1 MSHQDND
8 VTAHNRETWDSKA
21 KDYDAKPW
29 QKKIAAQVASAL
41 DSHSSWLGA
50 NWTSS
55 SNKECKLLDYACG
68 TGSVTR
74 ALSNHI
80 THATGLDI
88 SSQMLEQYKTLLS
101 SSHPSLSLT
110 TAIAD
115 FCSEDPDPC
124 LQGPEFYDFDV
135 AGVALGFHHFNNPG
149 LCISNLAKRLK
160 KGGVLFIVDWL
171 PKDVKPEDH
180 IGHQHAHPTSS
191 DTKEGNDTE
200 EWKKMQK
207 TIKTN
212 GFTEEDMRT
221 FFEGAG
227 FQDFGFVVLEESFVL
242 QMNGKEVKKTGFIAK
257 GRKV

>member
-1 MSHQDND
+1 MSHEHND

-29 QKKIAAQVASAL
+29 QKKIASQVASAL
-41 DSHSSWLGA
+41 NSHSSWLGA
-50 NWTSS
+50 NWTSAT
-55 SNKECKLLDYACG
+55 NKGCRLLDYACG

-88 SSQMLEQYKTLLS
+88 SSQMLEQYATLLS

-110 TAIAD
+110 TAVAD
-115 FCSEDPDPC
+115 LCSNDTNSAIS
-124 LQGPEFYDFDV
+124 GPEFYDFDV
-135 AGVALGFHHFNNPG
+135 AGVALGFHHFNNPS
-149 LCISNLAKRLK
+149 LCISNLATRLK
-160 KGGVLFIVDWL
+160 KNGVLFIVDWL
-171 PKDVKPEDH
+171 PKDVKPEEH
-180 IGHQHAHPTSS
+180 IGSQHAHPSS
-191 DTKEGNDTE
+191 DSKETDTE

-227 FQDFGFVVLEESFVL
+227 FEEFGFVVLEESFVL

-257 GRKV
+257 GRKA

>member
-1 MSHQDND
+1 MSHEHND
-8 VTAHNRETWDSKA
+8 VTAHNRETWDSEA

-41 DSHSSWLGA
+41 DSHVPWLGA

-55 SNKECKLLDYACG
+55 SNQECRLLDYACG

-74 ALSNHI
+74 
-80 THATGLDI
+80 
-88 SSQMLEQYKTLLS
+88 MLEQYKTLLS
-101 SSHPSLSLT
+101 SSHPSLHLN

-115 FCSEDPDPC
+115 LCSNDTETNAAIS
-124 LQGPEFYDFDV
+124 GPGFYDFDV
-135 AGVALGFHHFNNPG
+135 AGVALGFHHFNNPS

-171 PKDVKPEDH
+171 PKDVKPEEH
-180 IGHQHAHPTSS
+180 IGSQHAHPSS
-191 DTKEGNDTE
+191 DGKETDTE

-212 GFTEEDMRT
+212 GFTENDMRN

-227 FQDFGFVVLEESFVL
+227 FEEFGFVVLEESFVL

>member
-1 MSHQDND
+1 MSHNHND

-29 QKKIAAQVASAL
+29 QKKIASQVASAL
-41 DSHSSWLGA
+41 DSHASWLGA

-55 SNKECKLLDYACG
+55 SNQECRLLDYACG

-88 SSQMLEQYKTLLS
+88 SSQMLEQYSSLLS
-101 SSHPSLSLT
+101 TSHPSLHLN

-115 FCSEDPDPC
+115 FCSQDTDSSISGPD
-124 LQGPEFYDFDV
+124 FHDFDV
-135 AGVALGFHHFNNPG
+135 AGVALGFHHFNNPA
-149 LCISNLAKRLK
+149 LCISNLAARLK

-171 PKDVKPEDH
+171 PKDVKPEEH
-180 IGHQHAHPTSS
+180 IGHQHAHPSN
-191 DTKEGNDTE
+191 TKEEDTE

-212 GFTEEDMRT
+212 GFSENDMKT

-227 FQDFGFVVLEESFVL
+227 FDEFGFVVLEDSFIL
-242 QMNGKEVKKTGFIAK
+242 QMNGKEVRKTGFIAK
-257 GRKV
+257 GRKA